1 MAYIVIKGDEL
12 YHHGIKGMKWGVR
25 RYQNA
30 DGSLKAAGRKRYT
43 EGGPKSLKGNLHRL
57 AAKNYELNEKT
68 YEKMGNKTLAS
79 MNRAAKENSLKKAEA
94 ADAEKAK
101 RISEKKPLTDE
112 ERAARNAKIKKAAI
126 AAGAVAAT
134 AALAY
139 AGHKYM
145 KHVNSEADH
154 NLGRAKAEA
163 IIDAFDRS
171 ENAKNSN
178 RDKYYAGDIDLATRF
193 RKDIAA
199 SDRLHATK
207 RSIDRITNDSDMKR
221 KARNAVVREDL
232 NYARDKAL
240 RKKYNRSSYKE
251 AAYGRTRA
259 ILDARTTVEE
269 RLRDRAN
276 EEAERMKKRR

>member
-12 YHHGIKGMKWGVR
+12 YHHGVKGMKWGVR

-30 DGSLKAAGRKRYT
+30 DGSLKPAGRKRYT
-43 EGGPKSLKGNLHRL
+43 EGGTDSAKTSKSG
-57 AAKNYELNEKT
+57 
-68 YEKMGNKTLAS
+68 
-79 MNRAAKENSLKKAEA
+79 
-94 ADAEKAK
+94 
-101 RISEKKPLTDE
+101 KKPLTDE

-126 AAGAVAAT
+126 AVGAVAAT

-139 AGHKYM
+139 VGHKYM
-145 KHVNSEADH
+145 NHVNSEAVH

-178 RDKYYAGDIDLATRF
+178 RDKYYAGDIDIATRF

-199 SDRLHATK
+199 SDRLRDTK
-207 RSIDRITNDSDMKR
+207 RSIDRIVNDSDMKR

-232 NYARDKAL
+232 NYARDRAL
-240 RKKYNRSSYKE
+240 RKKYDRSLYKE
-251 AAYGRTRA
+251 SAYGRTRA

-276 EEAERMKKRR
+276 EIAERTKKRR

>member
-1 MAYIVIKGDEL
+1 MTYIIIKGDEL
-12 YHHGIKGMKWGVR
+12 YHHGIKGMHWGVR

-43 EGGPKSLKGNLHRL
+43 EGGPKSFKGNLHRL

-139 AGHKYM
+139 VGHKYV
-145 KHVNSEADH
+145 KHVNSEADY
-154 NLGRAKAEA
+154 NLGRAKTDA
-163 IIDAFDRS
+163 IVDAIDRM

-178 RDKYYAGDIDLATRF
+178 RDRYYAGEIDIATRF

-199 SDRLHATK
+199 SDRLRDTK
-207 RSIDRITNDSDMKR
+207 QSIKRIANDSDMKR
-221 KARNAVVREDL
+221 KARNAVVREDW
-232 NYARDKAL
+232 NYVRDKAL
-240 RKKYNRSSYKE
+240 RQKPKRSLYKE
-251 AAYGRTRA
+251 TAYGRTRA

-276 EEAERMKKRR
+276 EEAERIKKRR